1 MNFYLG
7 THHANWLPRVP
18 VPLFISQRTLARRR
32 TLPRAAARWALD
44 SGAFTEVATHGQYL
58 TTPSQYV
65 RAIRRYRDDIGLLDW
80 AAPQDHMTE
89 PWVLAKSLVANTIGQ
104 AQDWT
109 VQNYLELRSLDDTL
123 PIIPVLQG
131 QRIADYE
138 RHVGMYA
145 LAGIDL
151 LTEPLVGLGSV
162 CRRQATDEI
171 AEIIAQLSIELRLH
185 GFGVKMSGLGAY
197 GWMLASSDSM
207 AWSYDGRRINP
218 CPVKGLTSCNNCVH
232 HALSWRDKVLGKCER
247 RDPVQMALA

>member
-1 MNFYLG
+1 VDFYLG
-7 THHANWLPRVP
+7 THHANWLARVD
-18 VPLFISQRTLARRR
+18 VPLFVSQRTLARRR
-32 TLPRAAARWALD
+32 SLPRARCPWALD
-44 SGAFTEVATHGQYL
+44 SSAFTEISTHGHFL
-58 TTPSQYV
+58 TSSRDYITS
-65 RAIRRYRDDIGLLDW
+65 IRRYRDEIGNLDW

-89 PWVLAKSLVANTIGQ
+89 PWVLERSEIAHTILG
-104 AQDWT
+104 AQFWT
-109 VQNYLELRSLDDTL
+109 VENYLALRSLDDTL

-131 QRIADYE
+131 QTIADYTHHVE
-138 RHVGMYA
+138 MYSRH
-145 LAGIDL
+145 GIDL
-151 LTEPLVGLGSV
+151 GSEPLVGLGSV

-207 AWSYDGRRINP
+207 AWSYDGRRVNP

-232 HALSWRDKVLGKCER
+232 HALDWRVKVLAQCER